1 MEKLTKDEQQ
11 LLHSFRLLEE
21 REQIKI
27 IARAE
32 ERVLQTILRNLPEEN
47 EKQILAL
54 TRMLSKE
61 EQKIILNSTLKK
73 VIHMYLDLVVLIL
86 VCLFQILKVI
96 MVL

>member
-11 LLHSFRLLEE
+11 LLNSFRLLEE

-32 ERVLQTILRNLPEEN
+32 ERVLQTIMRNLPEEN

-61 EQKIILNSTLKK
+61 EQKIILDYTLEGTKDRHQLRIIK
-73 VIHMYLDLVVLIL
+73 
-86 VCLFQILKVI
+86 
-96 MVL
+96 

>member
-32 ERVLQTILRNLPEEN
+32 ERVLRTGTNCE
-47 EKQILAL
+47 
-54 TRMLSKE
+54 
-61 EQKIILNSTLKK
+61 
-73 VIHMYLDLVVLIL
+73 
-86 VCLFQILKVI
+86 
-96 MVL
+96 